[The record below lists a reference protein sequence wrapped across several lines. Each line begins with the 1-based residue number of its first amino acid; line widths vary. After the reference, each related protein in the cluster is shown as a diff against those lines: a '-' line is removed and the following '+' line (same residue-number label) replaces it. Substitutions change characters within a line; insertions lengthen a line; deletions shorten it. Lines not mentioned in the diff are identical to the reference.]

1 MLGLFEQ
8 RVVAVRASGTDKNFF
23 YIINRVGYG
32 CIDLLLFLHQ
42 LSPTSNAA
50 IVLRILPLNQLGC
63 CLPIIAAAAHEARF
77 RWLRA
82 VAETKRSMAL
92 ACKSTKT
99 QSTQTMP
106 IPGLA
111 WGWFRWFLTI
121 SFFFPTC
128 MC

>member
-32 CIDLLLFLHQ
+32 RIDLLLFLHQ

-63 CLPIIAAAAHEARF
+63 IIAIAAHEGRF

-82 VAETKRSMAL
+82 VAETKRSRAL
-92 ACKSTKT
+92 VCKSTKT
-99 QSTQTMP
+99 QSM
-106 IPGLA
+106 
-111 WGWFRWFLTI
+111 
-121 SFFFPTC
+121 
-128 MC
+128 